1 MNGNLSGYKQTALA
15 LAAAQAAGT
24 VNDAGVD
31 MRNAQGVGKFT
42 QNASQPAAGTTLDT
56 KLQHSD
62 DNATFTDAGYAF
74 AQVSNAGGYG
84 LQELTVNADNLKRYV
99 RTVRTVAG
107 AGSVTSSVLHIGV
120 PQQ

>member
-1 MNGNLSGYKQTALA
+1 MNGNLFGLKITALA

-24 VNDAGVD
+24 VNDTGVD

-42 QNASQPAAGTTLDT
+42 LNASQPAAGTTLDV

-62 DNATFTDAGYAF
+62 DNAAWADAGYAF
-74 AQVSNAGGYG
+74 AQATNAANYG

-107 AGSVTSSVLHIGV
+107 AGNATCSVIHCGI
-120 PQQ
+120 PQR